1 MKKKRRKKKKLGKKK
16 TERERRVRTGSWSQQ
31 PTVTEVTSRKG
42 DRWME
47 RMGLRT
53 KGTKGSRRRERKAGG
68 LRGIRIPYPSPGV
81 VECRRVKGVAAAVV
95 GERV

>member
-1 MKKKRRKKKKLGKKK
+1 MKKKRREKKNWEK
-16 TERERRVRTGSWSQQ
+16 RRPSERRVQTGSWSQQ

-53 KGTKGSRRRERKAGG
+53 KGTKESRRERKAGG

-95 GERV
+95 VGERV

>member
-1 MKKKRRKKKKLGKKK
+1 MKKKREKKKKLGKKK
-16 TERERRVRTGSWSQQ
+16 TEREEGTQTGSWSQQ

-53 KGTKGSRRRERKAGG
+53 KGTREGRGERKAGG
-68 LRGIRIPYPSPGV
+68 LRGIRIPYPTPGV